1 MIRINLSG
9 APRTKKG
16 KRAAVAMPSG
26 GGGEG
31 GGSGVL
37 VGVVVFALILGA
49 NGYYWW
55 SLNGQQAK
63 LTRDLNAAKLEGQR
77 LALVKTKYDQLQAKR
92 DNVKKRVD
100 IIDQL
105 RAAQSGPVDLLT
117 RVSDTVNQTDAVW
130 LSSMQDQGST
140 VSIDGNALSQH
151 AIASL
156 MTNLVKTG
164 NFKTVEIKESYQ
176 DDQQKEMQ
184 VFIFTLV
191 CEKNQ
196 PSQKS

>member
-16 KRAAVAMPSG
+16 KRAAVAMPTG

-31 GGSGVL
+31 GGSGVMI
-37 VGVVVFALILGA
+37 GVVLFLAIAAA
-49 NGYYWW
+49 NGWYFYNLT
-55 SLNGQQAK
+55 SQQAK
-63 LTRDLNAAKLEGQR
+63 LTSELNAAKQEGQR

-105 RAAQSGPVDLLT
+105 RAAQSGPVDLLS
-117 RVSDTVNQTDAVW
+117 RVSDTVNETDAVW
-130 LSSMQDQGST
+130 LSSVADQGTT

-164 NFKTVEIKESYQ
+164 NFKSVEMKESYQ
-176 DDQQKEMQ
+176 DDQQKDIQ

-196 PSQKS
+196 PNQKS